1 MSEKLEQIVDNI
13 PDGFVEENGHIV
25 MSDERMDLAF
35 RRATEQ
41 AVENLLLKGS
51 PVAKWDND
59 VSRVYLLYPDG
70 RKEYV

>member
-1 MSEKLEQIVDNI
+1 MLDKNNI

-41 AVENLLLKGS
+41 AVENLLLNGS
-51 PVAKWDND
+51 PVAKWDYD
-59 VSRVYLLYPDG
+59 KQCVYLLYPDG
-70 RKEYV
+70 RKEYD